1 VRGLSVPRLPRFRRI
16 IAALALASAVEGCA
30 TQADLRDQGRALQN
44 AIDAQ
49 ARSIELLRRE
59 VDQLSASLGSK
70 SGSRGSSLPPLA
82 AEMPPAVQPEP
93 QVTRLEKRIR
103 ELEQAKAKS
112 TEIGMTLSP
121 EGMSTESGAAAGAT
135 TTTLP
140 NPNAAAPQQV
150 AAVPPPPPPPPPRS
164 PIDEAWKREVAQ
176 ERAVVSVMAIPQRAE
191 YLGALDSLSTGD
203 CSNAG
208 PRLATLTSGPNSP
221 LSDNALYWQA
231 RCAAS
236 RGDVHD
242 AEAKLDEVVSR
253 FPKGDKA
260 PAALWERSKL
270 LIRTS
275 DQAGA
280 RTTLA
285 KLIKDYPSTSEAA
298 QARLKI
304 VELEH

>member
-1 VRGLSVPRLPRFRRI
+1 V
-16 IAALALASAVEGCA
+16 LASAVEGCA

-49 ARSIELLRRE
+49 ARSIEQLRRE

-70 SGSRGSSLPPLA
+70 GGSRGSSLPPLA
-82 AEMPPAVQPEP
+82 AAEMPAPVQPEP
-93 QVTRLEKRIR
+93 QVTRLEKRVH
-103 ELEQAKAKS
+103 ELERAKAKS

-121 EGMSTESGAAAGAT
+121 EGMSTEEGAASGGAT

-140 NPNAAAPQQV
+140 SPSAAAPQQL

-176 ERAVVSVMAIPQRAE
+176 ERAVVSVMAIPQRSE
-191 YLGALDSLSTGD
+191 YLGALDSLATGD
-203 CSNAG
+203 CSNAA

-242 AEAKLDEVVSR
+242 AEAKLDEVVNR
-253 FPKGDKA
+253 YPKGDKA

-270 LIRTS
+270 LIRTG
-275 DQAGA
+275 DQASA

-285 KLIKDYPSTSEAA
+285 KLIKDYPSTTEAA
-298 QARLKI
+298 QARLRI

>member
-1 VRGLSVPRLPRFRRI
+1 V
-16 IAALALASAVEGCA
+16 LASAVEGCA
-30 TQADLRDQGRALQN
+30 TQADLRDQGRAIQN
-44 AIDAQ
+44 TIDAQ
-49 ARSIELLRRE
+49 ARSIEELSRE
-59 VDQLSASLGSK
+59 VSQLRASVETKG
-70 SGSRGSSLPPLA
+70 GSRGSSLPPLA
-82 AEMPPAVQPEP
+82 AAEMPPAVQAGP
-93 QVTRLEKRIR
+93 QVTRLEKRIH

-121 EGMSTESGAAAGAT
+121 EGMSTEQAAAAGAT

-140 NPNAAAPQQV
+140 NPSAAAPQQV
-150 AAVPPPPPPPPPRS
+150 AAVPPPPPPPPPPRS
-164 PIDEAWKREVAQ
+164 PVDDAWKREVAQ
-176 ERAVVSVMAIPQRAE
+176 ERAVVSAMAIPQRAE

-203 CSNAG
+203 CSNAS
-208 PRLATLTSGPNSP
+208 PRLATLSAGPSSP

>member
-1 VRGLSVPRLPRFRRI
+1 V
-16 IAALALASAVEGCA
+16 LASAVEGCA

-70 SGSRGSSLPPLA
+70 GGSRGSSLPPLA
-82 AEMPPAVQPEP
+82 AAEMPPAVQAGP
-93 QVTRLEKRIR
+93 QVNRLEKRIH
-103 ELEQAKAKS
+103 ELEQAKTKS

-135 TTTLP
+135 TTTLA

-191 YLGALDSLSTGD
+191 YLGALDSLATGD

-208 PRLATLTSGPNSP
+208 PRLATLTSGPSSP

-231 RCAAS
+231 RCAES
-236 RGDVHD
+236 RGDVRD

-253 FPKGDKA
+253 YPKGDRA

-270 LIRTS
+270 LIRSS

>member
-1 VRGLSVPRLPRFRRI
+1 M
-16 IAALALASAVEGCA
+16 LASAVEGCA

-49 ARSIELLRRE
+49 ARSIEELRHE
-59 VDQLSASLGSK
+59 VDQLRASVETKG
-70 SGSRGSSLPPLA
+70 GSRGSSLPPLA
-82 AEMPPAVQPEP
+82 AAEMPAAVQPAP
-93 QVTRLEKRIR
+93 QVTRLEKRVH

-121 EGMSTESGAAAGAT
+121 EGVSTEGGAAGGAT

-140 NPNAAAPQQV
+140 SPNAAAPQV
-150 AAVPPPPPPPPPRS
+150 AAVPPPPPPPPPRA

-176 ERAVVSVMAIPQRAE
+176 ERAVVSAMAIPQRAE
-191 YLGALDSLSTGD
+191 YLGALDSLATGD
-203 CSNAG
+203 CSNAS

-221 LSDNALYWQA
+221 LSDNAIYWQA
-231 RCAAS
+231 RCAES
-236 RGDVHD
+236 RGDVND
-242 AEAKLDEVVSR
+242 AAAKLDEVVSR
-253 FPKGDKA
+253 YPKGDKA

-270 LIRTS
+270 LIRTG
-275 DQAGA
+275 DQASA

-285 KLIKDYPSTSEAA
+285 KLIKDYPSTTEAA
-298 QARLKI
+298 QARLRI